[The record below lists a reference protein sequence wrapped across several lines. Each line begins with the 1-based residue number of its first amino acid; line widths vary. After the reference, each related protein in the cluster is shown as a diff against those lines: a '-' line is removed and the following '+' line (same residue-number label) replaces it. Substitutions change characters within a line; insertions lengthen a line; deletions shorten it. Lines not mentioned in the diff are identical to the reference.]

1 MKVYKSLP
9 RITIA
14 SYPSPSI
21 LDSIK
26 GRKKYAY
33 KDLLLRESS
42 KITQTMLVKGTAVG
56 TSRNSNGHHGTAQY
70 KIFGSQQLTLFTRT

>member
-1 MKVYKSLP
+1 MERKLWLPTLFPKDRNNMKVYKSLP

-42 KITQTMLVKGTAVG
+42 KITQTMLVKWYS
-56 TSRNSNGHHGTAQY
+56 SRDITQ
-70 KIFGSQQLTLFTRT
+70 